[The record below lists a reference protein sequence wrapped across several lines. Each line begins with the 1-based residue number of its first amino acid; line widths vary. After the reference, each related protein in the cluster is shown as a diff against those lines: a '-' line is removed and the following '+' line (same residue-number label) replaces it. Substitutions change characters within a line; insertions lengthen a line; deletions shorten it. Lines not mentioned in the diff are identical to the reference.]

1 MLRYEDQFTMI
12 SVIKSLTP
20 ELQDQILKSQDPE
33 AEITLVKSGP
43 GEFEFLQKSKKGK
56 GKDKEAVEHV
66 SSVPPDEDEDRDDSN
81 FGNKSTDETDLDLVK
96 AAIAVLEDYLEKGKP
111 SQVPTQAEVDSGDA
125 PDPGDM
131 AKIMAKKTK
140 PLKKEE
146 REAGEAASTDEQKEQ
161 SKRREATHWGVRDRM
176 KDPKNLPKRKEAA
189 KEASEGDFDLVKAS
203 VEVLKNFLGEE

>member
-1 MLRYEDQFTMI
+1 MLKHEDAFTMLNF
-12 SVIKSLTP
+12 IKSLTP
-20 ELQDQILKSQDPE
+20 DLQNQVLTSQNPDAGIL
-33 AEITLVKSGP
+33 LVKSGP
-43 GEFEFLQKSKKGK
+43 GEFEFVSKGKKGK
-56 GKDKEAVEHV
+56 GKEKEAVEHV
-66 SSVPPDEDEDRDDSN
+66 SSVPPSEDEDRDDSN
-81 FGNKSTDETDLDLVK
+81 FGNKSTDEADLDLVK

-140 PLKKEE
+140 PLKKEA
-146 REAGEAASTDEQKEQ
+146 REAAEAASTDEQKEQ
-161 SKRREATHWGVRDRM
+161 SKRHEATHWGVRDRM

-203 VEVLKNFLGEE
+203 VDVLKNFLGEE